1 MTAIAKQLNQNLEQS
16 AFFVD
21 QSIRDQLVR
30 YLQLLIKWNK
40 AYNLTAV
47 RDPLQMVARHIMDSL
62 SIASYVKGQRV
73 LDVGSGAGLPG
84 IPLALCFPEHDFT
97 LLDSNGK
104 KTRFMVQVAKELG
117 LGNVSVVK
125 KRVSSYRPESIFDT
139 IVARAFSTVANLVSE
154 STHLLGENSQV
165 LAMKGTYPLA
175 ELDELG
181 SDVGDVEVTRL
192 EVPGVDAERHLV
204 IVNGFANEV
213 CQSK

>member
-16 AFFVD
+16 TFFVD
-21 QSIRDQLVR
+21 QSIRDRLVL

-62 SIASYVKGQRV
+62 SIANYVKGQRV

-125 KRVSSYRPESIFDT
+125 NRVLSYRPANVFDT

-213 CQSK
+213 CQSE

>member
-84 IPLALCFPEHDFT
+84 IPLALCFPEYDFT

-125 KRVSSYRPESIFDT
+125 KRVSSYRPEKIFDT
-139 IVARAFSTVANLVSE
+139 IVARAFSTVANLVGE

-213 CQSK
+213 CQSE